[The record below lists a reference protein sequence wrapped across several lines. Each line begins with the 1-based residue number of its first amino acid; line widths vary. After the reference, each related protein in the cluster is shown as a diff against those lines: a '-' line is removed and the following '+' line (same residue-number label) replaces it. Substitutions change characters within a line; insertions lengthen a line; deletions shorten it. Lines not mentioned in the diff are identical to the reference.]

1 MTALL
6 DEAMFRMISDNFGGS
21 IMITDPQ
28 LNILYINPAGISMS
42 GYSADEL
49 LGQAP
54 TIFKSGQTPDWVYR
68 DLWQTLDAGRI
79 WKGEFINRRK
89 DGMHFLESKT
99 ISAIRDAQGEVLYY
113 FAIGENMN
121 LHQDYQQR
129 IETLLALDPL
139 TGLPNR
145 KEFLRRLAE
154 ARENAWPQG
163 MEFTIMHV
171 DLDDFELINGVI
183 GTDPAEQLIIEMGQR
198 IRSTLRQSDQLGFL
212 GNHEFCILLGPNKEE
227 NEASMCDVAERVLAA
242 IRRPVTLGDT
252 PVHATASLGIAR
264 YPADGDNAQEL
275 LNHAMSATKKAR
287 SLGGDD
293 FCRFEVS
300 TAQGLSSR
308 LQLMYDL
315 RQAIARNEMLLHFQP
330 QVSLFSGAIT
340 GLEALIR
347 WQHPHHGLIPPGE
360 FIPLAEQGSQI
371 IEIGEWVLHEAC
383 RQMRAWM
390 DDGLP
395 PLKIAINL
403 AAKHLVLPELAQ
415 TITQALDAHRI
426 DARMLEIE
434 VTEGAM
440 MQSVT
445 AAIRSMEQLKDIGVR
460 ISLDDFGTGYS
471 SLAYLS
477 RFPVDVVKIDQ
488 SFVADITTNPVNAA
502 IAQATIAMSH
512 KLGKSVL
519 AEGVETEEQMKYLR
533 RNECDEIQG
542 YFFSRPL
549 PAQDIGQ
556 LLREGKKLQFSADS
570 AAETLGTVLFVDD
583 EINIL
588 SSIRRALRR
597 EGYRILTATS
607 ASEAFS
613 LLAKNPVQVVISDQR
628 MPEMNGTELLVR
640 VKSMYPETVRMVLSG
655 YSEISAVTDA
665 INKGAVYR
673 FMLKPWDDEKLKDEV
688 ASALRHWRE
697 LYRPD
702 SDG

>member
-1 MTALL
+1 MTTLL
-6 DEAMFRMISDNFGGS
+6 DEAMFRAVSDNFSGS
-21 IMITDPQ
+21 IIITDPQ
-28 LNILYINPAGISMS
+28 QGILYVNPATLHMS
-42 GYSADEL
+42 GYSTDEL
-49 LGQAP
+49 LGRTPA
-54 TIFKSGQTPDWVYR
+54 IFRSGQTPEWIYR
-68 DLWQTLDAGRI
+68 DLRQTLGAGRI

-89 DGMHFLESKT
+89 DGMHYLESKT
-99 ISAIRDAQGEVLYY
+99 IAAIRDTQGEVLYY
-113 FAIGENMN
+113 FAIGENMS

-129 IETLLALDPL
+129 IENLLAFDPL

-145 KEFLRRLAE
+145 KEFLHRLAQ
-154 ARENAWPQG
+154 AQENAWSQG
-163 MEFTIMHV
+163 MEFTLLHV
-171 DLDDFELINGVI
+171 ALDDFELINGVI
-183 GTDPAEQLIIEMGQR
+183 GADQSEQIIIEMGER

-212 GNHEFCILLGPNKEE
+212 GSHEFGILLSASKEE
-227 NEASMCDVAERVLAA
+227 NETSMRDVAERVLTA
-242 IRRPVTLGDT
+242 IRRPVALGDT
-252 PVHATASLGIAR
+252 PVHVTASLGIAR

-275 LNHAMSATKKAR
+275 LNHAMSATEKIKG
-287 SLGGDD
+287 LGGNDY
-293 FCRFEVS
+293 CRFDVS
-300 TAQGLSSR
+300 TAQGLSGR
-308 LQLMYDL
+308 LQLMYDM
-315 RQAIARNEMLLHFQP
+315 RQAIPRNEMLLHFQP
-330 QVSLFSGAIT
+330 QVSLFSGVIT

-347 WQHPHHGLIPPGE
+347 WQHPRHGLIPPGE

-371 IEIGEWVLHEAC
+371 IEIGEWVLREAC

-403 AAKHLVLPELAQ
+403 AAKHLVLPGLVQA
-415 TITQALDAHRI
+415 ITSALDAHRI
-426 DARMLEIE
+426 DSRMLEIE

-445 AAIRSMEQLKDIGVR
+445 AANRSMEQLKEIGVR
-460 ISLDDFGTGYS
+460 IALDDFGTGYS

-549 PAQDIGQ
+549 PAQDIAR
-556 LLREGKKLQFSADS
+556 LLHAGRKLEFSGES
-570 AAETLGTVLFVDD
+570 GVETLGTVLFVDD

-613 LLAKNPVQVVISDQR
+613 LLAKNQVQVVISDQR

-697 LYRPD
+697 LYRPN